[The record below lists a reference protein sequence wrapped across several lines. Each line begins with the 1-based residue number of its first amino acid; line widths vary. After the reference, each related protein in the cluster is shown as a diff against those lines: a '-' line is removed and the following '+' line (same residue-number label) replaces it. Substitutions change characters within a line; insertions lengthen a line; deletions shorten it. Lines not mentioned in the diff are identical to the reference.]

1 MASELLIHDVVLFN
15 RVKSG
20 NTYVYVA
27 TNLKNC
33 LFFKNTAIS
42 DSQIGNNLSST
53 GTCLIPAF
61 SLSAKTFV
69 PPFQWQSADLE
80 EILGRQ
86 LVTLACNDIV
96 AKGESTEQIM
106 TVKDIMSS
114 FDTITIRS
122 ILVDD
127 FSDNKCYLIKGV

>member
-1 MASELLIHDVVLFN
+1 MASELLIHNVVLFN

-42 DSQIGNNLSST
+42 DSQIGDNLSST

-69 PPFQWQSADLE
+69 PPLEWQDADLNT
-80 EILGRQ
+80 ILSQ
-86 LVTLACNDIV
+86 HLVTLNIDDII
-96 AKGESTEQIM
+96 AKGYCDKETM
-106 TVKDIMSS
+106 NAKDILSTYDA
-114 FDTITIRS
+114 FTVRHVA
-122 ILVDD
+122 VDD
-127 FSDNKCYLIKGV
+127 FSDNKCYLAKGL